1 MSDGG
6 SSGTLVMARWSKL
19 EDRRLKEYV
28 EQYGENWELVASY
41 MKNRSDVQCQ
51 HRWNK
56 VVNPNLIKGPWTKE
70 VRNTTTICQ
79 VYFLII
85 I

>member
-6 SSGTLVMARWSKL
+6 SSENMVMARWSKM
-19 EDRRLKEYV
+19 EDLKLKGFV
-28 EQYGENWELVASY
+28 EQHGENWEVISQL
-41 MKNRSDVQCQ
+41 MKNRTDVQCQ

-70 VRNTTTICQ
+70 VSSG
-79 VYFLII
+79 
-85 I
+85 